1 MAHETT
7 VPVKADI
14 ARSAEV
20 PDLERYQEIYRQS
33 LDDPDAFW
41 AGEAEGLHWE
51 KRWDTVS
58 AGGFADLDF
67 TWFAGG
73 RLNAC
78 HNAVDRHVEQH
89 GDHTAIIW
97 AADEPGT
104 YERISYR
111 ELKARVCRIA
121 NVLKQHGVKRGDRV
135 CLYMPMIPDTA
146 ATMLACARIGAIHS
160 VVFAGFSADALRDRI
175 EDAHCQ
181 VVVTGSNYARFKG
194 WGSINGYGDYR
205 FMLWAGDSPDTFGIK
220 IWWEEGDTEH
230 VIYDNGM
237 DQAIGGGS
245 IVIHKKK

>member
-20 PDLERYQEIYRQS
+20 PDLERYEEIYRKS
-33 LDDPDAFW
+33 LVDPDGYW
-41 AGEAEGLHWE
+41 AEQAETLHWE

-89 GDHTAIIW
+89 GERTAIIW

-146 ATMLACARIGAIHS
+146 ATRPVPFPLSWPSTAAGLFATEVELGFQIIGS
-160 VVFAGFSADALRDRI
+160 RKS
-175 EDAHCQ
+175 
-181 VVVTGSNYARFKG
+181 
-194 WGSINGYGDYR
+194 
-205 FMLWAGDSPDTFGIK
+205 SPISL
-220 IWWEEGDTEH
+220 IL
-230 VIYDNGM
+230 
-237 DQAIGGGS
+237 S
-245 IVIHKKK
+245 